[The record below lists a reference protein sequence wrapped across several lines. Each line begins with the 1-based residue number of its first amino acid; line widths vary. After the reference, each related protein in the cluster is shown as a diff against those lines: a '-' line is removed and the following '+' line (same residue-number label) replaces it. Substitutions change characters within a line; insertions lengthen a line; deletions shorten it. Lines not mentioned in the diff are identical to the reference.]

1 MDLPPDLFAEITRQP
16 DLHLGA
22 YRSTEHRGADRVW
35 MGQRAMILV
44 LRPGA
49 SPHQSTI
56 TVREMSVR
64 GVGLLHT
71 APLPVHQ
78 PFILSIA
85 RAAAADA
92 DEDVRPNW
100 AHIECAVVR
109 CHAADDGGNTSY
121 LIGATFTRLVDVKA
135 PIVAIPNAASA
146 PANGGEEIIRI
157 RAAMLR

>member
-35 MGQRAMILV
+35 MGQRATILV

-56 TVREMSVR
+56 TVREMSIR

-78 PFILSIA
+78 PFILSIV
-85 RAAAADA
+85 RPPLADA
-92 DEDVRPNW
+92 VDDDRPCW
-100 AHIECAVVR
+100 LHLVCAVCRV
-109 CHAADDGGNTSY
+109 HASG
-121 LIGATFTRLVDVKA
+121 
-135 PIVAIPNAASA
+135 
-146 PANGGEEIIRI
+146 
-157 RAAMLR
+157 